1 MRYYNYLDSPLSLA
15 IPTKSQG
22 KTIGVKLNEAAIMSL
37 NLRLKS
43 DGFKT
48 FSEFVHAYIN
58 GKYPIY
64 EKDEQVEKLLIRIRE
79 KGITD
84 P

>member
-1 MRYYNYLDSPLSLA
+1 MN
-15 IPTKSQG
+15 
-22 KTIGVKLNEAAIMSL
+22 LNQ
-37 NLRLKS
+37 RLKS